1 MKQELVVH
9 ARKAAVPSPDGFD
22 LGTWLGRRQAF
33 GMIAGKTAAADA
45 ECLRQIRDRKLYKS
59 KSPNWDDF
67 CARYIGASRT
77 NVNRAIRYLEEF
89 GPEFFEL
96 SQLTRIPPEAYRGIA
111 QYVGKDGL
119 HLDGEVIAIVQ
130 ENSERVSQ
138 AVAELRKRSESE
150 GFASRAH
157 AAAPPP
163 PQADPFESVEKH
175 LDDLT
180 AQVQAL
186 PVLDPRQKLSL
197 AHSLMRLRM
206 AAASAGV
213 QLILT

>member
-9 ARKAAVPSPDGFD
+9 TAKAAVPSPDGFD

-33 GMIAGKTAAADA
+33 GMISGKTAAADA

-67 CARYIGASRT
+67 CARFIGASRT
-77 NVNRAIRYLEEF
+77 YVNRAIRYLEEF

-111 QYVGKDGL
+111 PYVSKEGL

-130 ENSERVSQ
+130 ENSQRVSQ
-138 AVAELRKRSESE
+138 AVAELRKRAESQ
-150 GFASRAH
+150 GSANRVH
-157 AAAPPP
+157 AAALPPP
-163 PQADPFESVEKH
+163 PADPFEALEKR
-175 LDDLT
+175 LEEVI

-186 PVLDPRQKLSL
+186 PVLDPRRKISL
-197 AHSLMRLRM
+197 AHSLMRLRL
-206 AAASAGV
+206 AAAGAGV
-213 QLILT
+213 QLILM

>member
-9 ARKAAVPSPDGFD
+9 TAKAAVPSPDGFD

-33 GMIAGKTAAADA
+33 GMMAGKTAAADA

-67 CARYIGASRT
+67 CARFIGASRT
-77 NVNRAIRYLEEF
+77 NVNRVIRYLEEF

-96 SQLTRIPPEAYRGIA
+96 TQLTRIPPEAYRAIA
-111 QYVGKDGL
+111 QNVGKDGL

-130 ENSERVSQ
+130 ENIERVSQ
-138 AVAELRKRSESE
+138 AVADLRKRSEGAGS
-150 GFASRAH
+150 ANRAP
-157 AAAPPP
+157 AAQLPP
-163 PQADPFESVEKH
+163 PQADPFEALEKH
-175 LDDLT
+175 LDEMT
-180 AQVQAL
+180 VRVQAL
-186 PVLDPRQKLSL
+186 PALDPRQKILL
-197 AHSLMRLRM
+197 AGSLMRLRK
-206 AAASAGV
+206 AAVRAGV

>member
-1 MKQELVVH
+1 MKKELVVH
-9 ARKAAVPSPDGFD
+9 TEKAAVPSPDGFE

-33 GMIAGKTAAADA
+33 GMMAGKTAAADA

-59 KSPNWDDF
+59 KSPNWDEF
-67 CARYIGASRT
+67 CTRHIGASRA
-77 NVNRAIRYLEEF
+77 NVNRVIRYLEEF

-111 QYVGKDGL
+111 PHVSKDGL

-150 GFASRAH
+150 GSANRAR
-157 AAAPPP
+157 AAAPPA
-163 PQADPFESVEKH
+163 PQADPFEALEKG
-175 LDDLT
+175 LDDVT

-186 PVLDPRQKLSL
+186 RALDPRQKILL
-197 AHSLMRLRM
+197 ASSLMRLRM
-206 AAASAGV
+206 AAARTGV

>member
-1 MKQELVVH
+1 MKQKLVVH
-9 ARKAAVPSPDGFD
+9 TAKAAVPSPDSFD

-33 GMIAGKTAAADA
+33 GMMSGKTAAAEA

-67 CARYIGASRT
+67 CTRYIGASRA
-77 NVNRAIRYLEEF
+77 NVNRVIRYLEEF

-96 SQLTRIPPEAYRGIA
+96 SQLTRIPPDAYRGIA
-111 QYVGKDGL
+111 PYVSKDGL

-130 ENSERVSQ
+130 ENSQRVSQ
-138 AVAELRKRSESE
+138 AVAELRKRSD
-150 GFASRAH
+150 GVRPANRPH
-157 AAAPPP
+157 AAALPPP
-163 PQADPFESVEKH
+163 PANPFEALEKR
-175 LDDLT
+175 LIDVT
-180 AQVQAL
+180 AQVQGL

-197 AHSLMRLRM
+197 AHSLMLLRM
-206 AAASAGV
+206 AAAGAGV

>member
-9 ARKAAVPSPDGFD
+9 TSKAAVPSPDGFD

-33 GMIAGKTAAADA
+33 GMMAGKTAAADA

-59 KSPNWDDF
+59 KSPSWDEF

-77 NVNRAIRYLEEF
+77 NVNRVIRYLEEF

-96 SQLTRIPPEAYRGIA
+96 SQLTRIPPEVYRGIA
-111 QYVGKDGL
+111 QHVNKDGL

-138 AVAELRKRSESE
+138 AVAELRKRSENE
-150 GFASRAH
+150 GSTNRAH
-157 AAAPPP
+157 AAALPP
-163 PQADPFESVEKH
+163 PQADPFAALEGR
-175 LDDLT
+175 LDDMI
-180 AQVQAL
+180 ARVQAL
-186 PVLDPRQKLSL
+186 PPLDPRQKISL
-197 AHSLMRLRM
+197 AHGLKRLRM
-206 AAASAGV
+206 AAARAGV

>member
-1 MKQELVVH
+1 MKKELVVH
-9 ARKAAVPSPDGFD
+9 TAKAAVPSPDGFD

-33 GMIAGKTAAADA
+33 GMMSGKTAAAEA
-45 ECLRQIRDRKLYKS
+45 ECLRQIRDRKLYKA
-59 KSPNWDDF
+59 KSPSWDDF
-67 CARYIGASRT
+67 CARHIGASRA
-77 NVNRAIRYLEEF
+77 NVNRVIRYLEEF

-96 SQLTRIPPEAYRGIA
+96 SQLTRIPPEAYRAIA
-111 QYVGKDGL
+111 PYVSKDGL

-150 GFASRAH
+150 GSTSRTH
-157 AAAPPP
+157 DAAPPA
-163 PQADPFESVEKH
+163 PQADPFEALEKD
-175 LDDLT
+175 LDDVT

-186 PVLDPRQKLSL
+186 PALDPRQKILL
-197 AHSLMRLRM
+197 ASSLMRLRM
-206 AAASAGV
+206 AAARAGV